1 MKKFAIACAAVFAL
15 ALTSCGEVEKCWTL
29 TYEVYGVSV
38 EANIWGTGND
48 VQAAIEEVEALYP
61 GVEITKAANGLSAGD
76 CL

>member
-29 TYEVYGVSV
+29 SYDVYGVKV

-48 VQAAIEEVEALYP
+48 VQAAIEEVEAMYP
-61 GVEITKAANGLSAGD
+61 DVEITKTANGKSAGD
-76 CL
+76 CY